1 MSVDIN
7 QIIDM
12 RVNHPEQIGFVMRDR
27 GMGIRPNA
35 KFLMI
40 AADDP
45 ARGNLAAGGNP
56 RALEDRWDLLD
67 RLCPVSYTHLD
78 VYKRQARCLRALL
91 LSLPRSARST
101 RAHLR
106 SLRSPNGRCW
116 CCLPFSPC
124 SPRLAGLPEPRW
136 DADSGHCGHGLFQLL
151 AGRTQCR

>member
-45 ARGNLAAGGNP
+45 ARGNLAAEVTLGHWKTAGI
-56 RALEDRWDLLD
+56 
-67 RLCPVSYTHLD
+67 CSTVC
-78 VYKRQARCLRALL
+78 ARPSPLKGSRDAWVQLI
-91 LSLPRSARST
+91 LSKT
-101 RAHLR
+101 
-106 SLRSPNGRCW
+106 
-116 CCLPFSPC
+116 
-124 SPRLAGLPEPRW
+124 
-136 DADSGHCGHGLFQLL
+136 
-151 AGRTQCR
+151 